1 MTLHKYRVI
10 KTIAST
16 GSFTKAG
23 ELLNM
28 TQSAISHAVKS
39 LESDIGLTLIKR
51 QHSKIELTSEAKY
64 LMTFIE
70 DLLFTEA
77 KLNQEINKLLEP
89 TSGTIRIGCYSSASS
104 KVLPPIIRR
113 HQLLY
118 PNITI
123 EIQEGNYRELKQ
135 LLDSDSIDVTFL
147 AEEFIEANYV
157 SNFCFQDKM
166 MFVIGS
172 EFSDIR
178 DKRVPFSIVEN
189 YPFILPN
196 HSCANF
202 IYRLFERYG
211 ITPKISY
218 QIQSNDTVFSMV
230 ENGIGATVIS
240 ETSIATSKYK
250 VKAYPFTEEVKRNTY
265 LVAKKG
271 LVESSTIIQA
281 FLKVANDSVTEY

>member
-1 MTLHKYRVI
+1 MTLHKYRVL

-23 ELLNM
+23 EILNM

-39 LESDIGLTLIKR
+39 LESETGLTLIKR

-64 LMTFIE
+64 LMTYIE
-70 DLLFTEA
+70 DLLFSEA
-77 KLNQEINKLLEP
+77 KLNQEIQKLLEP

-104 KVLPPIIRR
+104 RILPPIIRR

-123 EIQEGNYRELKQ
+123 EIQEGNYRELKH
-135 LLDSDSIDVTFL
+135 LLDNDSIDVTFL
-147 AEEFIEANYV
+147 AEEFLEPTYT

-172 EFSDIR
+172 DNCNIKY
-178 DKRVPFSIVEN
+178 KRVPVSIVEE
-189 YPFILPN
+189 YPFIMPN
-196 HSCANF
+196 HSCTNF
-202 IYRLFERYG
+202 IHRLFDSYG
-211 ITPKISY
+211 INPKIAY

-230 ENGIGATVIS
+230 ENGIGVTVIS
-240 ETSIATSKYK
+240 ETSIITSKYK
-250 VKAYPFTEEVKRNTY
+250 IKVYPFVEEVKRNTY
-265 LVAKKG
+265 LVAKKD
-271 LVESSTIIQA
+271 LAKTNVIIQG
-281 FLKVANDSVTEY
+281 FLKVAKDSLSDY